1 MFSGCESFEGKG
13 LENWDVSKVKDM
25 HSMFAFCN
33 KFDCDLSNWDVSNVI
48 NMYSVFYCCA
58 KFNCDLS
65 RWNTSKVKDMKDMF
79 TCCNILT
86 IPDWYK
92 KHIK

>member
-1 MFSGCESFEGKG
+1 MFSCCESFEGKG

-33 KFDCDLSNWDVSNVI
+33 KFDCDLSH
-48 NMYSVFYCCA
+48 
-58 KFNCDLS
+58 
-65 RWNTSKVKDMKDMF
+65 WNTSKVKDMKDMF
-79 TCCNILT
+79 TCCNRLT

-92 KHIK
+92 K

>member
-1 MFSGCESFEGKG
+1 MFSCCESFEGKG

-33 KFDCDLSNWDVSNVI
+33 KFDCDLSH
-48 NMYSVFYCCA
+48 
-58 KFNCDLS
+58 
-65 RWNTSKVKDMKDMF
+65 WNTSKVKDMKDMF
-79 TCCNILT
+79 TCCNRLT